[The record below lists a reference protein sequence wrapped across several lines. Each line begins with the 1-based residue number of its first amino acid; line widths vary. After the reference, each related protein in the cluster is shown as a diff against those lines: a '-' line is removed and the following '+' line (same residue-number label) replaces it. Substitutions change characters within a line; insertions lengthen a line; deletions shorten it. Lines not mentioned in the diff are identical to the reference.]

1 MLKEELEITLQER
14 IFWTDSTAVLKYIAN
29 DLRIFQMNVANRVS
43 NILDLS
49 QKSRWQ
55 YLNIALNSADGTSRG
70 MTFLK
75 SERRLKGLEFLAKT
89 ESSWLKPPEEPHSI
103 SDNNPEVR
111 KDVTTFST
119 TVTHEQNPITKLR
132 EYFSSWDS
140 LTKATAWSIKF

>member
-1 MLKEELEITLQER
+1 M
-14 IFWTDSTAVLKYIAN
+14 D
-29 DLRIFQMNVANRVS
+29 VANRVS

-55 YLNIALNSADGTSRG
+55 YLNIALNSADGTWHDIPKIRATAKG
-70 MTFLK
+70 
-75 SERRLKGLEFLAKT
+75 SEILGKDWVELFET
-89 ESSWLKPPEEPHSI
+89 PIEEPHSI
-103 SDNNPEVR
+103 SDNDPEVR

-140 LTKATAWSIKF
+140 LKKATAWLMKS